1 MVSTSHGVSSRLTAF
16 VESSAFRNFIMAV
29 IVFNAVTLGLDTLPF
44 NADWFMQ
51 SLPLIDRVVVG
62 IFLVELALKLVAYR
76 LRFFRSGWNW
86 FDLIVILASV
96 LPMAGSFSVLR
107 SLRILRAFRLFSVMP
122 EMRKVVEA
130 LLRAI
135 PGMGAV
141 MAVLGLTFYVSAV
154 MATKLYSETNP
165 ERFGTLG
172 DTAFSLFQVMTL
184 EGWATDLALPVMEFH
199 PWAWLFFLV
208 FIVLTSFA
216 ILNLFIAIIVDSLQ
230 SKHFDAEEE
239 RDAEVGEDVVE
250 LQSEIAGLR
259 EQIAV
264 LSDLVQRSLGS
275 PRKHPTIPNRRRRA
289 FPRVPNGCAAPGR

>member
-1 MVSTSHGVSSRLTAF
+1 MVSSSHGVSARLTAF
-16 VESSAFRNFIMAV
+16 VESSAFRNFIMTV

-44 NADWFMQ
+44 NADWFME

-275 PRKHPTIPNRRRRA
+275 PA
-289 FPRVPNGCAAPGR
+289 AGEGVPSSSASKAPDNSE

>member
-1 MVSTSHGVSSRLTAF
+1 MVSTSHGVSARMIAF
-16 VESSAFRNFIMAV
+16 VEHSVFRNFIMAV
-29 IVFNAVTLGLDTLPF
+29 ILFNAVTLGLDTLPF
-44 NADWFMQ
+44 NAEWFVQ
-51 SLPLIDRVVVG
+51 ALPVIDRIVVT
-62 IFLVELALKLVAYR
+62 IFLVELGLRLIAYR
-76 LRFFRSGWNW
+76 LDFFKSGWNW
-86 FDLIVILASV
+86 FDLIVILVSV
-96 LPMAGSFSVLR
+96 LPAAGSFSVLR
-107 SLRILRAFRLFSVMP
+107 SLRILRTFRLFSVMP

-154 MATKLYSETNP
+154 MATKLYAETNP
-165 ERFGTLG
+165 DRFGTLG

-250 LQSEIAGLR
+250 LQSEITGLR
-259 EQIAV
+259 SEIAV
-264 LSDLVQRSLGS
+264 LTALVQRSLGS
-275 PRKHPTIPNRRRRA
+275 PTTEGVDEASNSSKASDNSE
-289 FPRVPNGCAAPGR
+289 

>member
-1 MVSTSHGVSSRLTAF
+1 MT
-16 VESSAFRNFIMAV
+16 V

-44 NADWFMQ
+44 NADWFME

-275 PRKHPTIPNRRRRA
+275 PA
-289 FPRVPNGCAAPGR
+289 AGEGVPSSSASKAPDNSE

>member
-1 MVSTSHGVSSRLTAF
+1 MVSSSHGVSARLTAF

-62 IFLVELALKLVAYR
+62 VFLVELALKLAAYR

-275 PRKHPTIPNRRRRA
+275 PA
-289 FPRVPNGCAAPGR
+289 AGEGVPSSSASKAPDNSE

>member
-1 MVSTSHGVSSRLTAF
+1 MKSTSQGLRARLTAF
-16 VESSAFRNFIMAV
+16 VESGGFRNSIMVV
-29 IVFNAVTLGLDTLPF
+29 IIFNAITLGLDTLPF
-44 NADWFMQ
+44 AAPWFVR
-51 SLPLIDRVVVG
+51 SLPLIDRIVVM
-62 IFLVELALKLVAYR
+62 IFVIELSLKLIAYR
-76 LRFFRSGWNW
+76 LQFFRSGWNW
-86 FDLIVILASV
+86 FDLVVILVSV

-107 SLRILRAFRLFSVMP
+107 SLRVLRTFRLFSVMP

-154 MATKLYSETNP
+154 MATKLYAGTNP

-184 EGWATDLALPVMEFH
+184 EGWATDLALPVMEYH

-239 RDAEVGEDVVE
+239 RDAEVGEDVIE

-259 EQIAV
+259 GEIAQ
-264 LSDLVQRSLGS
+264 LTALVQRSLGS
-275 PRKHPTIPNRRRRA
+275 PAPEDGSASRA
-289 FPRVPNGCAAPGR
+289 SKASDRSE